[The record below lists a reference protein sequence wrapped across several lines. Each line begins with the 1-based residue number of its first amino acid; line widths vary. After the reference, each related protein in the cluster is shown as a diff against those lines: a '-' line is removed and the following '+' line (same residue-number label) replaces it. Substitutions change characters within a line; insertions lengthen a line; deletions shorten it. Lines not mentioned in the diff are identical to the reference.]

1 MKKAELVEFASQGTD
16 ISKRAAAEII
26 DRVFEAM
33 KKSVRGKEGKFSYP
47 GFGTL
52 VLRRRKARTGR
63 DPRTGKQI
71 NIKASKTAAFRP
83 ASAFKESL

>member
-1 MKKAELVEFASQGTD
+1 MKKAELVEFACQGVD
-16 ISKRAAAEII
+16 ISKRAATEVV

-33 KKSVRGKEGKFSYP
+33 KESVRGEEGKFSYP

-52 VLRRRKARTGR
+52 VQRRRKARVGR
-63 DPRTGKQI
+63 DPRSGKQI

-83 ASAFKESL
+83 ASAFKDSL